1 MSRVSCHVSRVQVTP
16 LLLVVTGVLVLV
28 GGSLGY
34 TAAATRATA
43 LLSLVSSI
51 T

>member
-1 MSRVSCHVSRVQVTP
+1 MSRVSRVSRVQVTP
-16 LLLVVTGVLVLV
+16 LLLVVTGVLVVV